1 MRLLHALLAALLLCL
16 PGTGATSPGP
26 RLPVAPADDSSRPP
40 LLAYY
45 YQWFSAGSWQRAKTD
60 LPLAGPYS
68 SGDAAVIDRQ
78 ITEAK
83 SAGIDGFIVGWKH
96 GTVNDRRLRAL
107 VDAAEARDFKL
118 ALIYQS
124 LDFYR
129 RPLPVAQV
137 AADFGY
143 FRDHFADS
151 PAMLRVGGRPLTVW
165 SGTWRYS
172 HDDVARVT
180 SGVRGELRVL
190 ASEKNVDGYRRIAD
204 VTDGDA
210 YYWSSPD
217 PETTP
222 RYAEKLQD
230 MARAVHADH
239 KIWLAPCAPGFD
251 ARLVGG
257 SEPVPRRNGATL
269 AAEYSA
275 ALRSSPEVIG
285 LISWNEFSEN
295 THVEPSRDNGDRYL
309 QVLRELRGVPATVAS
324 GDGLGDPTTA
334 PSGNSPRRSAASP
347 DPSRAYWAFAGLA
360 APMLLITPLAV
371 RRLRRT
377 AGPGP
382 APAAERRT
390 GPGPAV
396 SRSPRR
402 TSRRCSRPDRAP

>member
-1 MRLLHALLAALLLCL
+1 MRLFWALLAVLALCL
-16 PGTGATSPGP
+16 PGSGTG
-26 RLPVAPADDSSRPP
+26 PVGARPADGPSDDASRPP

-45 YQWFSAGSWQRAKTD
+45 YQWFNPGSWQRAKTD
-60 LPLAGPYS
+60 LPLAGAYS
-68 SGDAAVIDRQ
+68 SDDARVIDRQ

-83 SAGIDGFIVGWKH
+83 AAGIDGFIVGWKH
-96 GTVNDRRLRAL
+96 GTVNDRRLAKL
-107 VDAAEARDFKL
+107 VAAAEARDFKL
-118 ALIYQS
+118 AMIYQS

-137 AADFGY
+137 AADFDR
-143 FRDHFADS
+143 FRDQFADS
-151 PAMLRVGGRPLTVW
+151 PAMLRVDGRPLTVW
-165 SGTWRYS
+165 SGTWSYS

-180 SGVRGELRVL
+180 SAVRGELLVL

-222 RYAEKLQD
+222 GYADKLAD

-257 SEPVPRRNGATL
+257 TKPVPRRNGATL

-275 ALRSSPEVIG
+275 ALRSSPDAIG

-295 THVEPSRDNGDRYL
+295 THVEPSRDHGDHYL
-309 QVLRELRGVPATVAS
+309 QVLRDLRGVPATVPS
-324 GDGLGDPTTA
+324 DDGTA
-334 PSGNSPRRSAASP
+334 LSRNGHRRSVPESGTLP
-347 DPSRAYWAFAGLA
+347 GLWAFVGLV
-360 APMLLITPLAV
+360 APMLLVTPLAV
-371 RRLRRT
+371 RRLR
-377 AGPGP
+377 AGRPGP
-382 APAAERRT
+382 APAGRTRAGT
-390 GPGPAV
+390 GPERAV
-396 SRSPRR
+396 SRSPGPS
-402 TSRRCSRPDRAP
+402 SRRCSRPDRAP